1 MPPHIMNVY
10 YNLANWFNGQ
20 WFYNKYYL
28 ICFGLFIGGI
38 ILFIVSHRDLKLTK
52 KGRRKYIGFLSFI
65 LLGFI
70 FELFYTPDF
79 LWLPNVSYYLPH
91 SILAYGCLIMG
102 IGCLW
107 AFNNQSKRDKGK
119 IVCKL
124 GPYSWD
130 INNFCRG
137 WSIQGKTGSGKTASA
152 VRRIMHQLFINCP
165 EWGGVCVDKKGG
177 FFEDV
182 ENIATGHNMGE
193 KIVMLKVRP
202 DDVEANWKPPFRF
215 NLLQYKG
222 INWASYA
229 KLIVDTA
236 ASLGQSSD
244 KGFFKTQAQVNIE
257 KALELQDILG
267 CNPTITNVYRILESA
282 NAYMDFISQSLQDE
296 ERRVY
301 FISRIIEDPRIK
313 HKLDDEK
320 IEMITVA
327 VDGMFSEEDEEM
339 RIGSIKVLTEYVPV
353 LHHFVNNFSTQ
364 ASEQLSGV
372 ISTIFNYIY
381 FFTDP
386 NMEEVFCSDHPNV
399 KLEEVDD
406 GKVFCVSMPQR
417 YQTERAYINTFMKL
431 LYYTHA
437 LKRFDK
443 TKAERK
449 DDNLLVFFADEAQG
463 VITAAD
469 SGMEDS
475 NVLDQIRE
483 TKATVVFAT
492 QSTSSY
498 VPILKPDKTKV
509 LLLNLSNHL
518 FFQVADSD
526 AAKMAADIIGKKEAD
541 KISRTRQSE
550 GKGSISYSKEDRHI
564 IKDYELMGM
573 KKFET
578 VIKHCERGY
587 KRMMLPPV
595 DYENKIPDWYYTLK

>member
-1 MPPHIMNVY
+1 MAPHVMNIY
-10 YNLANWFNGQ
+10 YNLTNWFNHN
-20 WFYNKYYL
+20 WLYNRYYL
-28 ICFGLFIGGI
+28 ICFGLFTGGI
-38 ILFIVSHRDLKLTK
+38 ILYIVSHKDLKLTK
-52 KGRRKYIGFLSFI
+52 KGRRKYLGCLGFIF
-65 LLGFI
+65 LGFI
-70 FELFYTPDF
+70 FELFYTPDIF
-79 LWLPNVSYYLPH
+79 WLPNVPYYLPH
-91 SILAYGCLIMG
+91 SVLAYGCFIMG
-102 IGCLW
+102 FGCLW
-107 AFNNQSKRDKGK
+107 AFKNQSKRDRGK

-182 ENIATGHNMGE
+182 ENIAKHHKMSD

-202 DDVEANWKPPFRF
+202 DSAETDWHPPFRF
-215 NLLQYKG
+215 NLLQYEG

-236 ASLGQSSD
+236 ASMGQSSD

-282 NAYMDFISQSLQDE
+282 NAYRVFIFRNLQDKDHRE
-296 ERRVY
+296 Y

-313 HKLDDEK
+313 HKLDKER
-320 IEMITVA
+320 IGLIIAA
-327 VDGMFSEEDEEM
+327 VDGMFSEKNEEM
-339 RIGSIKVLTEYVPV
+339 RIGSLNVLTEYVPV
-353 LHHFVNNFSTQ
+353 LRHFVHNFSTQ

-386 NMEEVFCSDHPNV
+386 NMEEVFCSANPNV

-443 TKAERK
+443 AKAERK
-449 DDNLLVFFADEAQG
+449 NDNLLVFFADEAQG

-498 VPILKPDKTKV
+498 VPILKQDKTKV

-518 FFQVADSD
+518 FFQIADDD
-526 AAKMAADIIGKKEAD
+526 AAKMAANIISKREVD
-541 KISRTRQSE
+541 KVSITRQTE
-550 GKGSISYSKEDRHI
+550 GKGSINYSKEDKHF
-564 IKDYELMGM
+564 IKDHELRDM
-573 KKFET
+573 KKFEV
-578 VIKHCERGY
+578 VIKHCERGF

-595 DYENKIPDWYYTLK
+595 DYDNKVPSWYYTLY

>member
-1 MPPHIMNVY
+1 MHPFLPKIY
-10 YNLANWFNGQ
+10 YNLVNWFNCQ

-28 ICFGLFIGGI
+28 ICFGLFIGGM
-38 ILFIVSHRDLKLTK
+38 ILFIISHRDLKLTK
-52 KGRRKYIGFLSFI
+52 KGRRKYIGFLGFI
-65 LLGFI
+65 LAGFI
-70 FELFYTPDF
+70 FELFYTPEF
-79 LWLPNVSYYLPH
+79 LWIPNVSYYLPH
-91 SILAYGCLIMG
+91 SILTYGCFIVG

-107 AFNNQSKRDKGK
+107 IFKSRSNQDKGK

-130 INNFCRG
+130 LNNFCRG

-152 VRRIMHQLFINCP
+152 VRRIMHQLFINSP

-177 FFEDV
+177 FYEDV
-182 ENIATGHNMGE
+182 ENIAKHHKKND
-193 KIVMLKVRP
+193 KIVMLKIRP
-202 DDVEANWKPPFRF
+202 DSAATDWKPPFRF

-267 CNPTITNVYRILESA
+267 CTPTITNVYRILESA
-282 NAYMDFISQSLQDE
+282 NAYMDFICKALQDDK
-296 ERRVY
+296 RRAY
-301 FISRIIEDPRIK
+301 FTSRIIEDPRIK
-313 HKLDDEK
+313 NKLDDEK
-320 IEMITVA
+320 IETITVA
-327 VDGMFSEEDEEM
+327 VDGMFSEDDEEM
-339 RIGSIKVLTEYVPV
+339 RTSSINVLTGYVPI
-353 LHHFVNNFSTQ
+353 LRHFVHNFSTQ

-381 FFTDP
+381 FFTDL
-386 NMEEVFCSDHPNV
+386 NMEEVFCSDNPNV

-449 DDNLLVFFADEAQG
+449 NDNLLVFFADEAQG
-463 VITAAD
+463 IITAAD

-483 TKATVVFAT
+483 AKATVVFAT

-518 FFQVADSD
+518 FFQIADSD

-541 KISRTRQSE
+541 KISKTRQTE
-550 GKGSISYSKEDRHI
+550 GKGSINYSKEDRYI
-564 IKDYELMGM
+564 IKEYELMGM
-573 KKFET
+573 KKFEA
-578 VIKHCERGY
+578 VIKHCERGF

-595 DYENKIPDWYYTLK
+595 DYKNKIPSWYYALK